1 MKQNKKTPKNIVK
14 QFNRPQFKV
23 GDWVYFTWIG
33 AKQYGYV
40 KKIITK
46 NWGVQYTVEA
56 EVYKQIYRYP
66 CGIEIKGYRTSY
78 DAGCIL
84 REESKKLLKDKRGP
98 IIESRDDNKS
108 WRRDVNGNSSEV
120 ATSRNDAR
128 KDVNESSSAGICRS
142 NTTKRENDTELND
155 AIQRQKDFLNGFVKK
170 D

>member
-1 MKQNKKTPKNIVK
+1 MKQNKKTPKNIIK

-23 GDWVYFTWIG
+23 GDWVYFTWLG

-56 EVYKQIYRYP
+56 EVYKQIYKYP
-66 CGIEIKGYRTSY
+66 CGIAIKGYTTSY
-78 DAGCIL
+78 NVGCIL
-84 REESKKLLKDKRGP
+84 REESKKLLKDKRRP
-98 IIESRDDNKS
+98 IIEGGDDIKSRY
-108 WRRDVNGNSSEV
+108 RDVNTDSSKS
-120 ATSRNDAR
+120 ATSRNNAR
-128 KDVNESSSAGICRS
+128 QDTDESSSTRICNS
-142 NTTKRENDTELND
+142 SATQPNNNTELKD